1 VKGSDKLLQFTLDD
15 GSGKERTILSG
26 IHKWYAD
33 PAQLVGKD
41 VVFVANLKPRK
52 MFGILSEGMILSA
65 ESTDGDL
72 SLLSLERPL
81 KGGSKI
87 S

>member
-1 VKGSDKLLQFTLDD
+1 M
-15 GSGKERTILSG
+15 
-26 IHKWYAD
+26 
-33 PAQLVGKD
+33 
-41 VVFVANLKPRK
+41 ANLKPRK

-65 ESTDGDL
+65 ESADGDL

>member
-1 VKGSDKLLQFTLDD
+1 
-15 GSGKERTILSG
+15 
-26 IHKWYAD
+26 
-33 PAQLVGKD
+33 
-41 VVFVANLKPRK
+41 

-87 S
+87 YSPWGCKESDTTE